1 MAELVYPNLSYKL
14 VGILYKVYNELGG
27 GYQERIYQ
35 AAVRDE
41 LINQKIGFLEQATA
55 NLYYKGSKIGAY
67 RLDFIIEHKIV
78 LELKINP
85 SFTSR
90 DILQVLGYLKQSKL
104 KLGILASFNRRG
116 IHFKRILKGNL
127 D

>member
-41 LINQKIGFLEQATA
+41 LINQKIGFFC
-55 NLYYKGSKIGAY
+55 S
-67 RLDFIIEHKIV
+67 
-78 LELKINP
+78 
-85 SFTSR
+85 
-90 DILQVLGYLKQSKL
+90 
-104 KLGILASFNRRG
+104 
-116 IHFKRILKGNL
+116 
-127 D
+127 